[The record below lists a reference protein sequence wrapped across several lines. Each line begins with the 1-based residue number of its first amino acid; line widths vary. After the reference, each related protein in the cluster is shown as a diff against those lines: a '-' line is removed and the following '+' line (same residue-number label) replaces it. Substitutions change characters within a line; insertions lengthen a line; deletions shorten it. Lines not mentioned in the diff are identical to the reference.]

1 MICNNCG
8 AQNQDDDA
16 FCGNCGTPL
25 PKPETNA
32 FSQEATQDNTF
43 NQGMN
48 QDNTF
53 HQGMA
58 QNNMNNQG
66 AYTQNNYMQQPPFG
80 FNENNLPEEYRPI
93 SMWGYFGYE
102 LLFAI
107 PCVGF
112 ILLLVFSFGATKNVN
127 LKNFARSYFCMW
139 IIVVVIA
146 IIFVALAGGVGML
159 AYSSIY

>member
-8 AQNQDDDA
+8 AQNQDGDA

-48 QDNTF
+48 QDN
-53 HQGMA
+53 
-58 QNNMNNQG
+58 MNNQG
-66 AYTQNNYMQQPPFG
+66 AYGQNNFMQQQPFG

-139 IIVVVIA
+139 IIAIVIA
-146 IIFVALAGGVGML
+146 IIFVVFAGGIGML